1 MHQEILTRFP
11 GLYYRMHRRPLE
23 SGDEPDDDHKSHWSA
38 PDSDNA
44 YLDWNIADA
53 QERMEKALAEGG
65 PSAWAEVTLKELE
78 HEERKAREERGGGL
92 MGR

>member
-1 MHQEILTRFP
+1 MRQEILTRFP
-11 GLYYRMHRRPLE
+11 GLYYRMHHRPPE

-44 YLDWNIADA
+44 YLDWNIADV

-65 PSAWAEVTLKELE
+65 RSACAEVTSNELE
-78 HEERKAREERGGGL
+78 REERKVREERGGGL
-92 MGR
+92 TGR